1 MSTPTPTPPP
11 PPPPS
16 EAETPAEASTPS
28 PTPPEADSRAGVGAS
43 KVRLAVF
50 VAAGLLVALAL
61 AFFVSPE
68 ASSKPDGLNKVAI
81 DEGFADEEA
90 AHDLEDGPLAG
101 YGVEGVDDE
110 RLGTGLAGVTGV
122 AVTFLVAGGIVLLVR
137 LAARRRADNDPAND
151 DTTVAADT
159 ADTPAVGA
167 TTDGPA

>member
-11 PPPPS
+11 PPS
-16 EAETPAEASTPS
+16 AADTPAEAAATPAPTPS
-28 PTPPEADSRAGVGAS
+28 GGS

-101 YGVEGVDDE
+101 YGVEGVDDK
-110 RLGTGLAGVTGV
+110 RLSTGLSGIIGV
-122 AVTFLVAGGIVLLVR
+122 AVTFALAGGAVLALRLVQG
-137 LAARRRADNDPAND
+137 RRTA
-151 DTTVAADT
+151 TVSVTDT
-159 ADTPAVGA
+159 AQSEA
-167 TTDGPA
+167 